1 MVSQNPYLAEVYPEP
16 PLTAYKRQRNI
27 RDSIVRARV
36 PPPLSQYPRR
46 QINGMKK
53 CERGCII
60 CPFVKEAKHVKG
72 NTFTWSINNQVNC
85 HSQNII
91 YLIQCTKERC
101 NLKYI
106 GESERELKDRISEH
120 VGYIRTNKISEATGE
135 HFNLKGH
142 SLSHMKVTILE
153 KVKSQDEL
161 YRKERESFHIRRFN
175 TFYKGINKK
184 P

>member
-1 MVSQNPYLAEVYPEP
+1 MRLPSIPSIQNKHWRSMVSQNPYLAEVYPEP
-16 PLTAYKRQRNI
+16 PLTAYKIQRNI

-85 HSQNII
+85 HTTQFQIEGGGVVQGVTK
-91 YLIQCTKERC
+91 LISTF
-101 NLKYI
+101 
-106 GESERELKDRISEH
+106 S
-120 VGYIRTNKISEATGE
+120 T
-135 HFNLKGH
+135 F
-142 SLSHMKVTILE
+142 VT
-153 KVKSQDEL
+153 
-161 YRKERESFHIRRFN
+161 
-175 TFYKGINKK
+175 
-184 P
+184 